1 MDLSELTY
9 DNVLP
14 HVGSTFRIDFP
25 ERPVELKLTRV
36 DHLREKHT
44 SKRLFRDS
52 FALVFT
58 GPADVMLQQGMY
70 PMHHPTLGGELQI
83 FIVPVGRDEEGVQYE
98 AVFT

>member
-1 MDLSELTY
+1 MDLNELTY

-14 HVGSTFRIDFP
+14 HVGSTFRINFP
-25 ERPVELKLTRV
+25 ERAIELKLSRV

-52 FALVFT
+52 FSMIFT
-58 GPADVMLQQGMY
+58 GPSDVMLQQGMY
-70 PMHHPTLGGELQI
+70 PMHHGALGEELQI
-83 FIVPVGRDEEGVQYE
+83 FIVPIAREDEGYQYE